1 MPGGRFAGVRKVLGS
16 SVTAVALMLVGLLFE
31 AAVAAAPLSP
41 LQPVLAPGSGPAGPF
56 AWLARVLGI
65 ASVHGNALV
74 GLSVGALV
82 LSATAFLRL
91 LQVAWRGEISFR
103 LVLGLAVGA
112 NLAIL
117 FLPLLASRDVYS
129 YIGYGNI
136 ITLHHANP
144 YVQTPADFP
153 RDAVALLVGPKWFG
167 TPAVYGPAFSALSGV
182 VTRIVTG
189 VAGQVAAFRV
199 LAVGASLGTIALISS
214 SARRVRPELAAFAV
228 VAFGLNPVVLFQSV
242 ASGHNDLLVALA
254 VTAALAFMLRGRELP
269 AVAVLTLGALMK
281 ATGGIPLLLL
291 LVWCVARRPAGE
303 RARAAAGRVGLAAAI
318 ALVFAV
324 PFFQLHDPT
333 LGMVELAGHQGWLAP
348 SRLLA
353 RLAETVGGGAA
364 AGGVRLVFAATLLA
378 AIVVLARHLARSAA
392 VPGGRDHGAPEL
404 AAAWAWALL
413 LLMLLGPVLLPWYVT
428 WGLPLVWLL
437 PRVPRLVLLGEST
450 ALAVSQ
456 FAAEP
461 DRYPHAYNANILVGH
476 YAIAPL
482 VALALVWLLLDGVR
496 RLRAGTVLRAGDG
509 GQDVAGSSGGD
520 RHHRGSDPSAER

>member
-1 MPGGRFAGVRKVLGS
+1 MRKLLAS

-41 LQPVLAPGSGPAGPF
+41 LQPVLAPGGGPAGPF
-56 AWLARVLGI
+56 AWLARALGV

-74 GLSVGALV
+74 GLSVAALV
-82 LSATAFLRL
+82 LSAAAFLRL
-91 LQVAWRGEISFR
+91 LQVGRRGEVSFR

-136 ITLHHANP
+136 ISLHHMNP

-153 RDAVALLVGPKWFG
+153 RDAVSLLVGPKWFG
-167 TPAVYGPAFSALSGV
+167 TPAVYGPAFSSLSGV
-182 VTRIVTG
+182 VTRVVEG

-199 LAVGASLGTIALISS
+199 LAVGASLGTIALIAS

-228 VAFGLNPVVLFQSV
+228 AAFGLNPVVLFQSV

-254 VTAALAFMLRGRELP
+254 VAAAFAFMLRGRELP

-303 RARAAAGRVGLAAAI
+303 RARAAAGRIGLAAAI
-318 ALVFAV
+318 ALGFAV

-353 RLAETVGGGAA
+353 RLAEA
-364 AGGVRLVFAATLLA
+364 AGGVAVAGAVRLVFAAALFA
-378 AIVVLARHLARSAA
+378 GIAILARHVARVVVLPAGDGDG
-392 VPGGRDHGAPEL
+392 VLELGAG
-404 AAAWAWALL
+404 WGWSLL

-437 PRVPRLVLLGEST
+437 PRVPRWVLLGVST

-482 VALALVWLLLDGVR
+482 VALALAWLLLDGVR

-509 GQDVAGSSGGD
+509 GQGVAGSSGDG
-520 RHHRGSDPSAER
+520 RHHRGADPSAER